1 MYALLYCALPY
12 CVLPY
17 CTRLT
22 PTVACQ
28 PTTCQ
33 PGNNVQACACDAC
46 FQPGHNLLVCV
57 CVCVRSLQNAAPDGP
72 AAWAQPPCVCVCV
85 PSLQNAAP
93 DGPAAWVLA
102 EVIDRL
108 LRWLDDDFK
117 ITSDLGL
124 STACNYN
131 DQVSG
136 EGGGGGGCGQLR
148 LGEGGSRCGRGGCS
162 EGGRGGGSGGGNLF
176 ARCSASSSS
185 WMLQSRLWV
194 SVASGA

>member
-57 CVCVRSLQNAAPDGP
+57 CVCVR
-72 AAWAQPPCVCVCV
+72 
-85 PSLQNAAP
+85 SLQNAAP